1 MKRKKIFFISILAML
16 MLVATACGDSSN
28 EAGSNGEEED
38 ITVEFWTMQLEP
50 TFTDYLED
58 LIDRYEEENP
68 NVTIDWLDVPADD
81 LEQKVLSD
89 VSAGNAPD
97 VVNLNPSF
105 GVSLAELDATT
116 NIDEFVSDEERDQY
130 LEGAWEANQYNDET
144 FGIPW
149 YLDTDVTLSN
159 EEIFEEAG
167 LDIEDPPETYEEAAE
182 YAKTIKE
189 ETGKY
194 GYFVSLDLSLPIQ
207 HMEMMDVP
215 VTNDDGTAAFNT
227 DEGVEVIEYFTEL
240 YEEDLIPAE
249 SLSGEQR
256 EGTDFYQSE
265 EVAFGT
271 DFFISEIEEN
281 APDVFDKTVPSQAIT
296 GDSGKKMMSVQ
307 NLVVPEQSEQQEAAI
322 DFALFVTNAEN
333 QVEFAKLTP
342 IMPSVE
348 EALDDPYFTDEP
360 EDADATDLV
369 RLTSAEQLPD
379 AELLTPPMDNANDL
393 QTVLRDA
400 FGRAMLGE
408 ATPEESLD
416 QAEEEWNDIVNE

>member
-1 MKRKKIFFISILAML
+1 
-16 MLVATACGDSSN
+16 
-28 EAGSNGEEED
+28 
-38 ITVEFWTMQLEP
+38 
-50 TFTDYLED
+50 
-58 LIDRYEEENP
+58 
-68 NVTIDWLDVPADD
+68 
-81 LEQKVLSD
+81 
-89 VSAGNAPD
+89 
-97 VVNLNPSF
+97 
-105 GVSLAELDATT
+105 
-116 NIDEFVSDEERDQY
+116 VSDEERDQY

-159 EEIFEEAG
+159 EEIFEAAG

-182 YAKTIKE
+182 YANTIKE

-215 VTNDDGTAAFNT
+215 VTNDGGTAAFNT
-227 DEGVEVIEYFTEL
+227 DEGVDVIEYFTEL
-240 YEEDLIPAE
+240 YEEDLMPAE

-307 NLVVPEQSEQQEAAI
+307 NLVVPE
-322 DFALFVTNAEN
+322 
-333 QVEFAKLTP
+333 
-342 IMPSVE
+342 
-348 EALDDPYFTDEP
+348 
-360 EDADATDLV
+360 
-369 RLTSAEQLPD
+369 
-379 AELLTPPMDNANDL
+379 
-393 QTVLRDA
+393 
-400 FGRAMLGE
+400 
-408 ATPEESLD
+408 
-416 QAEEEWNDIVNE
+416 

>member
-1 MKRKKIFFISILAML
+1 ML

-130 LEGAWEANQYNDET
+130 LEGAWEANQYNDE
-144 FGIPW
+144 
-149 YLDTDVTLSN
+149 
-159 EEIFEEAG
+159 IFEETG
-167 LDIEDPPETYEEAAE
+167 LEIEDRHETYEEAAE
-182 YAKTIKE
+182 YAKTIKD

-194 GYFVSLDLSLPIQ
+194 GYFVSLDLSLPSQ

-360 EDADATDLV
+360 E
-369 RLTSAEQLPD
+369 
-379 AELLTPPMDNANDL
+379 
-393 QTVLRDA
+393 
-400 FGRAMLGE
+400 
-408 ATPEESLD
+408 
-416 QAEEEWNDIVNE
+416 

>member
-1 MKRKKIFFISILAML
+1 MVVSAMFLMIIS
-16 MLVATACGDSSN
+16 ACSDSTETSGDN
-28 EAGSNGEEED
+28 EGDED
-38 ITVEFWTMQLEP
+38 ITIEFWTMQLEP
-50 TFTDYLED
+50 TFTEYLEG
-58 LIDRYEEENP
+58 LIDEYEEENP
-68 NVTIDWLDVPADD
+68 NVEIDWLDVPADD
-81 LEQKVLSD
+81 LKQKVLSD

-116 NIDEFVSDEERDQY
+116 NIDDFVTDEERDQY
-130 LEGAWEANQYNDET
+130 LEGAWEANQYNDQT
-144 FGIPW
+144 FGVPW
-149 YLDTDVTLSN
+149 YLDTDVTLNN
-159 EEIFEEAG
+159 EDIYDEAG
-167 LDIEDPPETYEEAAE
+167 LDIENPPETYEEAAE

-227 DEGVEVIEYFTEL
+227 DEGVEVVEYFKEL
-240 YEEDLIPAE
+240 YEDGLIPSE

-281 APDVFDKTVPSQAIT
+281 APDIFDKTVPSPAIT
-296 GDSGKKMMSVQ
+296 GESGKKMMSVQ
-307 NLVVPEQSEQQEAAI
+307 NLVVPEQSEQQEAAV

-342 IMPSVE
+342 VMPSIE
-348 EALDDPYFTDEP
+348 EALDDPYFTEEP
-360 EDADATDLV
+360 DDADAIDYV

-379 AELLTPPMDNANDL
+379 AELLTPPMDNVNDL
-393 QTVLRDA
+393 QTVLRDG

-408 ATPEESLD
+408 ATPEESLE
-416 QAEEEWNDIVNE
+416 QAEKEWNEIVEEE